1 MLCCEIYIIITVHH
15 EDCSSC
21 REVLERWAYSRGIT
35 AIGPKPTRTRHRDLV
50 DTVFCIEG

>member
-21 REVLERWAYSRGIT
+21 IEVLERWAYSRGIT